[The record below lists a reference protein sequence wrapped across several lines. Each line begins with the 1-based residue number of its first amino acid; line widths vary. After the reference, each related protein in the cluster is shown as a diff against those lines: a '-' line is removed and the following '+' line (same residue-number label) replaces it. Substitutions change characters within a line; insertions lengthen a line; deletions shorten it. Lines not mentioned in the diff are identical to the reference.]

1 MQRKLQ
7 GAQGVVQPELLPS
20 LPRVR
25 RQTTRRIHQDAPEA
39 DIEIYKNVVNPNGAI
54 FPEKKEYA
62 SAYERRQANKLQQ
75 AQLMNLFKQKYPGVS
90 EAELK
95 ARIADA
101 KEGYLAF
108 RNGPKPKMTPEE
120 EQGKALYNMRV
131 REWRKTHP
139 TGIYDDKY
147 KTKLQ
152 KYDADDDLYEPAY
165 IPVNQRFQNSD
176 PYREYAGDMFA
187 ELTGVMGMRPV
198 PDDRL
203 LSLKAAKQVYP
214 EDDYHISVYDMDHD
228 DNTPY
233 NIVVRPILR
242 DKYGE
247 VIKDERGQVKLGP
260 IVAANGYKLQSATAG
275 SELNRLKRVDY
286 METHPTK
293 KDRKKESFATFI
305 KESEIFGSGRTPDV
319 MVQLANWIRRL
330 MNQRCYRPPRE
341 KGTRYIGIQ
350 IGPSGNT
357 TRYDPAQVP
366 PSIVQLWYRVP
377 YPAWATLTLNMAKLF
392 AINYIYPRLR
402 DTNWDERDKS
412 IIREMVMA
420 KSNNR
425 ERNIFSDAPTDQLG
439 LPAQMATWD
448 QSWTQI
454 IAPSIEAL
462 VLSHPII
469 KEAFMA
475 ILENINDGSTNI
487 STNGASIDLILSQ
500 LGTVVC
506 KWLMNWQYPL
516 VAARVE
522 GYKPTSLT
530 HAQVSQDMQ
539 RFLGL
544 HSFLLIYPNQQTGTT
559 LAQADTAGTADLLSL
574 SAKTW
579 KTFKLDY
586 PNYHFK
592 GEHLARKEKAPVDL
606 GSDSLLMERH
616 DSGELAYIPEFDFD
630 PYEKYRGLGTNP
642 LQQQQ
647 QSQAWRG
654 SLAQGRT
661 FMPVPSSSSSSTTT
675 TTSSSSSASNL
686 STTQ

>member
-1 MQRKLQ
+1 MSNQGNPVSSFNPSSYSAADLEGMRRYLAEQEMQRKLQ

-25 RQTTRRIHQDAPEA
+25 RQTTRRIHQDAPKA
-39 DIEIYKNVVNPNGAI
+39 DIEIYKNVVNPNGDL

-75 AQLMNLFKQKYPGVS
+75 ARLMDLFKQKYPGVS

-139 TGIYDDKY
+139 TGIYDEKY
-147 KTKLQ
+147 KTKLE

-214 EDDYHISVYDMDHD
+214 EDDYHIAVYDMDHD

-305 KESEIFGSGRTPDV
+305 KGSEVFGSGRTPDV
-319 MVQLANWIRRL
+319 LQELANWIRRIL
-330 MNQRCYRPPRE
+330 NQNSYRPPRE
-341 KGTRYIGIQ
+341 KGTRYIGLQ
-350 IGPSGNT
+350 IAPPGTDRIIPFDNPDS
-357 TRYDPAQVP
+357 VP
-366 PSIVQLWYRVP
+366 EGVFQQFYRVP
-377 YPAWATLTLNMAKLF
+377 YPTWATFTLNMAKLF

-402 DTNWDERDKS
+402 SVVAWDLRDSSVIKQF
-412 IIREMVMA
+412 VMA
-420 KSNNR
+420 TSTSDPDHQAFR
-425 ERNIFSDAPTDQLG
+425 DAPADQLSTSQEHTQV
-439 LPAQMATWD
+439 LEN
-448 QSWTQI
+448 SWKEL
-454 IAPSIEAL
+454 IAPSVESWI
-462 VLSHPII
+462 LSHPRV
-469 KEAFMA
+469 KAGFMTV
-475 ILENINDGSTNI
+475 LNSINQ
-487 STNGASIDLILSQ
+487 GALPPFNAA
-500 LGTVVC
+500 TVNKMIVGVGVVVW
-506 KWLMNWQYPL
+506 KWMMNWQFPL
-516 VAARVE
+516 VAAKVD
-522 GYKPTSLT
+522 GY
-530 HAQVSQDMQ
+530 
-539 RFLGL
+539 
-544 HSFLLIYPNQQTGTT
+544 
-559 LAQADTAGTADLLSL
+559 
-574 SAKTW
+574 
-579 KTFKLDY
+579 
-586 PNYHFK
+586 
-592 GEHLARKEKAPVDL
+592 
-606 GSDSLLMERH
+606 
-616 DSGELAYIPEFDFD
+616 
-630 PYEKYRGLGTNP
+630 
-642 LQQQQ
+642 
-647 QSQAWRG
+647 
-654 SLAQGRT
+654 
-661 FMPVPSSSSSSTTT
+661 
-675 TTSSSSSASNL
+675 
-686 STTQ
+686 